1 MQTQVT
7 GRIQK
12 SPHEPYIE
20 NILFPQFEYELE
32 NYLPH
37 YLNIEKVLLKAYK
50 QMDVLSEEEVCKI
63 WESIERVDRDSILK
77 ISSNNMT
84 DIALSIERV
93 IEHHLDKSITKWHID
108 RSRNDFQACA
118 QLMYARENW
127 IHLTKKMDSFAQLLI
142 KKAKKHIHTVM
153 PGYTHYQS
161 AQIISVGF
169 YLTAISRHLLRT
181 INKMIDVLDTINNQ
195 CPLGSGAMSGQ
206 EYEWDCIQMANDLG
220 FQSYIGHALSGV
232 ASREWVLEIAGC
244 ISFFANNMSRFL
256 TDIMHWGSS
265 EYQFIDLPD
274 ELTGIS
280 SSMPQKRNFPVIER
294 LRGKTSHLISYHI
307 DFLIGQRNT
316 PYSNL
321 VEVSKEA
328 SRNLSTLFKETD
340 SLLDLLILVFENIS
354 FKEENMKHCCALEY
368 YGGFTLA
375 NILTEKSDIPYR
387 KAQVVAGR
395 FITKSLETNIL
406 PADASVELLNEICSE
421 YGYSNMVSLREL
433 RNIFDV
439 EKALGLKNTQG
450 STNPNAVEEILK
462 SQCVEEERLRKEL
475 CTFMDKVENRID
487 KLENWGSICEEII

>member
-1 MQTQVT
+1 MKTQVT

-12 SPHEPYIE
+12 SPDEAYIE
-20 NILFPQFEYELE
+20 NVLFPQFEFELE
-32 NYLPH
+32 NYLHH
-37 YLNIEKVLLKAYK
+37 YLNIEKVFLKAYK
-50 QMDVLSEEEVCKI
+50 KMGILTEEEVYEI
-63 WESIERVDRDSILK
+63 WESINQIDMESILN
-77 ISSNNMT
+77 ISRDNMT
-84 DIALSIERV
+84 DIAFSIERV
-93 IEHHLDKSITKWHID
+93 IEHNLSKPIAKWHID

-118 QLMYARENW
+118 QLMYARDKW
-127 IHLTKKMDSFAQLLI
+127 IQLTKKMNSFAQLVM
-142 KKAKKHIHTVM
+142 KKAEKYTHTVM

-169 YLTAISRHLLRT
+169 YLTAISRHLLKT
-181 INKMIDVLDTINNQ
+181 INKMSNVLDAMNNQ

-206 EYEWDCIQMANDLG
+206 EYEWDCSQMANDLG

-244 ISFFANNMSRFL
+244 ISFFSNNMSRFL

-280 SSMPQKRNFPVIER
+280 SSMPQKRNFPIVER
-294 LRGKTSHLISYHI
+294 LRGKTSHLLSYHI

-328 SRNLSTLFKETD
+328 SRNLSTLFNETD

-354 FKEENMKHCCALEY
+354 FKEENMKQRCALEY

-375 NILTEKSDIPYR
+375 NILTEKSNIPYR
-387 KAQVVAGR
+387 KAQVIAGR
-395 FITKSLETNIL
+395 FVTKSLESNIV
-406 PADASVELLNEICSE
+406 PAEASIQLLNKICTE
-421 YGYSNMVSLREL
+421 YGYSNKVLVGEL
-433 RNIFDV
+433 RNVFNV
-439 EKALGLKNTQG
+439 EKALFFKTTQG
-450 STNPNAVEEILK
+450 STNPKAVEEILK
-462 SQCVEEERLRKEL
+462 SQQLEREEL
-475 CTFMDKVENRID
+475 CREFYTIMNKIGNRID
-487 KLENWGSICEEII
+487 MLKDWRTIREEII